1 MTKLLISTNAASSR
15 LRRRE
20 AALAASALVA
30 LFVLAPGGASAQAP
44 SGAGT
49 EEFGL
54 SKRELVQAIEKVED
68 LVSKCM
74 REEGF
79 QYFAADH
86 NTVHAGMKSDKQLPG
101 LSEQEF
107 INKYG
112 FGLATLYTGEPP
124 QLTTGYSP
132 ARVGLG
138 ERNIQYFKGLSP
150 ADQVAYNRALLGEN
164 TNLTFAV
171 AFEMENFS
179 NTGGCTRKSVE
190 QVFKPDQ
197 LSAAAYNPQDAL
209 INKDP
214 RMKAVLLEYARE
226 MKKAGFDYTHPD
238 EVEPDIRARLAALT
252 NGGTLLVSAMSAD
265 QRTALKRL
273 QEYEL
278 AAASKSFKLQEEL
291 VKPVEERIQQ
301 EMFSRTVQ

>member
-1 MTKLLISTNAASSR
+1 MALL
-15 LRRRE
+15 
-20 AALAASALVA
+20 LVA
-30 LFVLAPGGASAQAP
+30 PGIASAQALG
-44 SGAGT
+44 GAGT

-54 SKRELVQAIEKVED
+54 SPRELVPATEKVEE
-68 LVSKCM
+68 LISKCM

-86 NTVHAGMKSDKQLPG
+86 KTVQAGMKADKKLPG

-112 FGLATLYTGEPP
+112 FGLATLYTGEPL

-164 TNLTFAV
+164 TNVTFAV
-171 AFEMENFS
+171 ALEMENFS
-179 NTGGCTRKSVE
+179 STGGCTHKAVE
-190 QVFKPDQ
+190 QVFKPEQ
-197 LSAAAYNPQDAL
+197 LNATAYNPQDAL

-214 RMKAVLLEYARE
+214 RMKAVLLEYSRE
-226 MKKAGFDYTHPD
+226 MKKAGFEYNHPD
-238 EVEPDIRARLAALT
+238 EVEPDIRARLASLT
-252 NGGTLLVSAMSAD
+252 NGGTLLVSAMSPD

-301 EMFSRTVQ
+301 EMFSRKIQ